1 MHDSIPYL
9 DRLERQ
15 RERFDLDARAVGLD
29 AGHATA
35 GIAKGLEDRE
45 ILGVTGYRRSP
56 HPRPDMMRK
65 KAFSFDPDSNGYR
78 CPQGQLLAYSTID
91 RIGYRH
97 YKSDPATCQGCPLL
111 ASCTSSANKARS
123 SPTMSG
129 RTPETEPTP
138 TA

>member
-1 MHDSIPYL
+1 MVRDGKPKGVFYLDHRTVDGRLGMITDTHTTPASVHDSIPYL

-29 AGHATA
+29 ASYATA

-56 HPRPDMMRK
+56 RPRPGMMRK
-65 KAFSFDPDSNGYR
+65 KAFSFDPDSNGY
-78 CPQGQLLAYSTID
+78 
-91 RIGYRH
+91 
-97 YKSDPATCQGCPLL
+97 
-111 ASCTSSANKARS
+111 SANKTRS

-129 RTPETEPTP
+129 RTPEIEPTP